1 MLCSLATWNKDADEM
16 LHVVNQRLFPFPFP
30 FPYPPT
36 FIRFPPDSIH
46 ARVHLYSLV
55 NATGTVRVKYV
66 TQNNIVTP
74 QGLNY
79 PFNS

>member
-16 LHVVNQRLFPFPFP
+16 LHVVNQRLFPFP

-66 TQNNIVTP
+66 TQNDIVTP